1 MEKKRNSDHSL
12 RLTDLTDGGGTP
24 RQLNIHAYR
33 VANTLD
39 PRLSLAVLDKKG
51 KTLGYVIL
59 DPEGIYELGKE
70 ILHLIETGETIW

>member
-12 RLTDLTDGGGTP
+12 RLTDITDGGGTP
-24 RQLNIHAYR
+24 RQLNIHVYK

-39 PRLSLAVLDKKG
+39 PKLSLAVLDQKG

-59 DPEGIYELGKE
+59 DSEGISELVKE
-70 ILHLIETGETIW
+70 ILHLI

>member
-1 MEKKRNSDHSL
+1 MEVITNTDHSI
-12 RLTDLTDGGGTP
+12 RLTEITDGMGTP

-33 VANTLD
+33 VANNQN

-59 DPEGIYELGKE
+59 DADGMRYIVSE
-70 ILHLIETGETIW
+70 ILSLI

>member
-12 RLTDLTDGGGTP
+12 RLTDITDGMGTP

-33 VANTLD
+33 VANSRSA
-39 PRLSLAVLDKKG
+39 RLSLAVLDQKG

-59 DPEGIYELGKE
+59 DEEGISELVKE
-70 ILHLIETGETIW
+70 ILHLI